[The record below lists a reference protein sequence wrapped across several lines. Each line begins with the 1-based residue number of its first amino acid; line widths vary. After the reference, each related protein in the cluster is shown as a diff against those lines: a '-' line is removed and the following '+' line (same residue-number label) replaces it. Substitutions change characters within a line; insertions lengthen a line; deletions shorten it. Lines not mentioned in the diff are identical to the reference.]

1 MPKNLQSFNMNT
13 VVFKYQSNAIRN
25 GKKGEPCRISAG
37 VQIRTVG
44 VSPIS
49 VCEVSP
55 FTLIIIVIHI
65 LIVITILFLVII
77 ARLNH
82 QHQCDQPYC
91 LDG

>member
-1 MPKNLQSFNMNT
+1 M
-13 VVFKYQSNAIRN
+13 
-25 GKKGEPCRISAG
+25 GKIGEACRISAG

-91 LDG
+91 LDC